1 MINLGPAFYEVV
13 SSLREHPKWPAF
25 LEVVEAAAV
34 AKLQD
39 SLNAPTETLVQ
50 ANFYARAWNDLHVAL
65 VAATKEINP
74 RQVPKLGATL
84 KAPANV

>member
-1 MINLGPAFYEVV
+1 MINLGPTFYEIVH
-13 SSLREHPKWPAF
+13 SLREHPKWSEF
-25 LEVVEAAAV
+25 LDVVENAAV

-65 VAATKEINP
+65 VAATKDINP
-74 RQVPKLGATL
+74 RAVPKLGATM